1 MRRTCWFKILGC
13 LGLILLTAT
22 TGLCAA
28 PTPLAEANAL
38 LQSPALDMAKAEKA
52 LDLYEAM
59 LSSRSAPRFLVLGQ
73 LARTCYILGDMS
85 PKKYCEGYYRKGEV
99 YAKILI
105 HEAPNRV
112 AGHYWLALNLCGIAD
127 ACGYM
132 TGRRLLPQ
140 IIHQLKRSLA
150 LDPTYD
156 QAGAHRVLGR
166 IYFQAPAWPMSVGDM
181 QKSLQHL
188 QAAVRLAPANSTNHL
203 YLAQTLARLH
213 YTSLAEQQLEMALK
227 SNQHTVSPEELKEDH
242 QEARR
247 LLAEM
252 HTADVA
258 PDIHLP
264 PVDSQ

>member
-1 MRRTCWFKILGC
+1 MRRTCWLKITEC

-22 TGLCAA
+22 TGLFAA
-28 PTPLAEANAL
+28 PAPLAEANAL
-38 LQSPALDMAKAEKA
+38 LKSPTLDMAQAEKA

-59 LSSRSAPRFLVLGQ
+59 LSSRSAPRLQVLGQ

-85 PKKYCEGYYRKGEV
+85 PKKYCEGYYRKGKV
-99 YAKILI
+99 YAEILI
-105 HEAPNRV
+105 HEAPNLV

-140 IIHQLKRSLA
+140 IMAQLQRALA
-150 LDPTYD
+150 LDPSYD
-156 QAGAHRVLGR
+156 QAGAHRILGR
-166 IYFQAPAWPMSVGDM
+166 IYFEAPAWPMSVGDM

-188 QAAVRLAPANSTNHL
+188 QAAVRLAPLNSTNHL
-203 YLAQTLARLH
+203 FLAQTLARLH
-213 YTSLAEQQLEMALK
+213 YRSLAEQQLEIVLTCT
-227 SNQHTVSPEELKEDH
+227 QHAVSPHELKEDH

-252 HTADVA
+252 NRG
-258 PDIHLP
+258 DIGNSDLP
-264 PVDSQ
+264 